1 MANNGLFL
9 LDNRVIWL
17 RAKTRADRWEEGKM
31 LIKYEMRWVVN
42 WFEYKKSMWEKW
54 ADESEKM
61 KLIGHHIYAWKQVAL
76 WNNFIKKAEN

>member
-1 MANNGLFL
+1 MANIGLFL

-17 RAKTRADRWEEGKM
+17 RAKVRADRWEEEKM

-54 ADESEKM
+54 ADESSN
-61 KLIGHHIYAWKQVAL
+61 LHCPTCPS
-76 WNNFIKKAEN
+76 